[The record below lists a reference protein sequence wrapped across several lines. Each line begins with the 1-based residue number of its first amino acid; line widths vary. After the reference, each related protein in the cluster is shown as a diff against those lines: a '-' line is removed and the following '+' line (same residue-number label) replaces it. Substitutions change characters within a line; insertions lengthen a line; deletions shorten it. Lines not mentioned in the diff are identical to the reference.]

1 MRWTTFSELAW
12 RKSRNSMIPSAKAAE
27 YLSHLIEQGFGH
39 YSLKLGTRGLESL
52 RPEGRELDLCPPDH
66 CAETA
71 HDGHELAICRR

>member
-1 MRWTTFSELAW
+1 MTSV
-12 RKSRNSMIPSAKAAE
+12 KVVSN

-52 RPEGRELDLCPPDH
+52 RPEGRELDLCPPDC

-71 HDGHELAICRR
+71 HDGREVANLRACDGD

>member
-1 MRWTTFSELAW
+1 MTSV
-12 RKSRNSMIPSAKAAE
+12 KVVSN

-52 RPEGRELDLCPPDH
+52 RPEGREFALCPPDC

-71 HDGHELAICRR
+71 NDGRKVAYLRACDGD